1 MHAYFFSIPS
11 LYVYCGVLWKTTQ
24 EKRQFTKEDIA
35 RMRPSFIRP
44 YMITGHIN
52 RLYFE
57 RNIKKINQIRKNV
70 MPYAKPF
77 M

>member
-1 MHAYFFSIPS
+1 MYTVAYFEK
-11 LYVYCGVLWKTTQ
+11 LLNK
-24 EKRQFTKEDIA
+24 KRQFTKEDIA

-57 RNIKKINQIRKNV
+57 RNIKKN
-70 MPYAKPF
+70 
-77 M
+77 

>member
-1 MHAYFFSIPS
+1 MYAYFF
-11 LYVYCGVLWKTTQ
+11 LYHHYMYTIAYFEKLLKK
-24 EKRQFTKEDIA
+24 KRQFTKEDIA

-57 RNIKKINQIRKNV
+57 RNIKKINQIRKI
-70 MPYAKPF
+70 
-77 M
+77 